1 MYMKFE
7 NGLFIFHRDFRITD
21 NIGLLEACSQC
32 KHVYTCFIFTPEQ
45 VGKTNDYRSD
55 NAIQFMIESLEDLRK
70 SIQSKNGELIIL
82 YGKHK
87 KSISE
92 LVTMLE
98 IDCVIFNKDYS
109 PYAIQRDNEIVEYCD
124 KRQIKCLQTADYYL
138 YEPGSVLNGSGG
150 YYKKFTPFYEQ
161 VLKLEIKKPIKRT
174 ISNLSKTTLEIDNS
188 ITLRYA
194 FSKFTHNNDTI
205 AVNGGRKQAKQI
217 LTRSLV
223 AQANYTNEH
232 DYLFHPTSG
241 LSAPIKFGCISVRE
255 VYDAFKSKFGAKS
268 DIIRQLIWREFYAHV
283 LYGYP
288 DVLGQSYQPSYRK
301 IKWRNSERDLHAW
314 KNGETGFPVVDACM
328 RQLNE
333 TGYMHNRGRMIVA
346 NFLVKTLLLDWRLGE
361 RYFAQKLV
369 DYDPASNNGN
379 WQAISGTGVD
389 MKPYFRDMN
398 PWIQSAKFDK
408 DCVYIKKWVPELANV
423 EPRDIHKWYIMCNDT
438 KYHKTRYYTPIVD
451 YDEQKKKMLELYTHL
466 RI

>member
-1 MYMKFE
+1 MYMKYQ

-21 NIGLLEACSQC
+21 NNGLLEASSQC
-32 KHVYTCFIFTPEQ
+32 KRVYTCFIFTPEQ
-45 VGKTNDYRSD
+45 VGKSNHYRSD

-82 YGKHK
+82 HGEHK
-87 KSISE
+87 KCIANAINT
-92 LVTMLE
+92 LN
-98 IDCVIFNKDYS
+98 INCVFFNKDYS
-109 PYAIQRDNEIVEYCD
+109 PYAVQRDNEIIEYCN
-124 KRQIKCLQTADYYL
+124 RHQIKCLPQSDYYL
-138 YEPGSVLNGSGG
+138 YEPGTVLNGSGG
-150 YYKKFTPFYEQ
+150 FYKKFTPFYEQ
-161 VLKLEIKKPIKRT
+161 VLKIEIKKPNKRT
-174 ISNLSKTTLEIDNS
+174 ITNLSKTTLEIDNS
-188 ITLRYA
+188 ITLRDA

-205 AVNGGRKQAKQI
+205 AVNGGRYRAKQI
-217 LTRSLV
+217 LTRTLV
-223 AQANYTNEH
+223 TQAKYSNEH
-232 DYLFHPTSG
+232 DFLFNPTSG

-255 VYDAFKSKFGAKS
+255 VYDAFKQKFGKNS

-301 IKWRNSERDLHAW
+301 IRWSTSERDFHAW

-333 TGYMHNRGRMIVA
+333 SGYMHNRGRMIVA

-379 WQAISGTGVD
+379 WQGISGTGVD

-398 PWIQSAKFDK
+398 PWIQSAKYDK
-408 DCVYIKKWVPELANV
+408 DCVYIKKWIPELANV

-451 YDEQKKKMLELYTHL
+451 YDEQKKKMLELYKKYV
-466 RI
+466 

>member
-1 MYMKFE
+1 MKYQ
-7 NGLFIFHRDFRITD
+7 NGLFIFHRDLRITD
-21 NIGLLEACSQC
+21 NIGLLEASSQC
-32 KHVYTCFIFTPEQ
+32 KRVYTCFVFTPEQ
-45 VGKTNDYRSD
+45 VGKSNHYRSD

-82 YGKHK
+82 NGEHK
-87 KSISE
+87 KCIANAINT
-92 LVTMLE
+92 LN
-98 IDCVIFNKDYS
+98 INCVFFNKDYS
-109 PYAIQRDNEIVEYCD
+109 PYAVQRDNEIIEYCN
-124 KRQIKCLQTADYYL
+124 RHEINCVPQSDYYL
-138 YEPGSVLNGSGG
+138 YEPGTVLNGSGG
-150 YYKKFTPFYEQ
+150 YYKKFTPFYEEA
-161 VLKLEIKKPIKRT
+161 LKIEIKKPNKRT
-174 ISNLSKTTLEIDNS
+174 IANLSKTTLEIDNS
-188 ITLRYA
+188 ITLRDA

-205 AVNGGRKQAKQI
+205 AVNGGRYRAKQM
-217 LTRSLV
+217 LTRSLIT
-223 AQANYTNEH
+223 QAKYSSER
-232 DYLFHPTSG
+232 DFLFNPTSG

-255 VYDAFKSKFGAKS
+255 VYDAFKQKFGKNS

-301 IKWRNSERDLHAW
+301 IRWSTSERDFHAW

-379 WQAISGTGVD
+379 WQGISGTGVD

-398 PWIQSAKFDK
+398 PWIQSAKYDK

-451 YDEQKKKMLELYTHL
+451 YDEQKKKMLELYKKYV
-466 RI
+466 

>member
-1 MYMKFE
+1 MYMKFQ

-21 NIGLLEACSQC
+21 NIGLLEASSQC

-45 VGKTNDYRSD
+45 VGKSNNYRSD

-70 SIQSKNGELIIL
+70 SIQSKNGEIIIL
-82 YGKHK
+82 HGQHK
-87 KSISE
+87 KCVVDTINA
-92 LVTMLE
+92 LE
-98 IDCVIFNKDYS
+98 IDCVFFNKDYS
-109 PYAIQRDNEIVEYCD
+109 PYAVERDNEITEHCN
-124 KRQIKCLQTADYYL
+124 KHNIKCVPCSDYYL

-161 VLKLEIKKPIKRT
+161 VLKRDIQKPIKRT
-174 ISNLSKTTLEIDNS
+174 ITNLSKTTLKLDNS
-188 ITLRYA
+188 ITLVDA
-194 FSKFTHNNDTI
+194 FSKFTHSNDTI
-205 AVNGGRKQAKQI
+205 AVNGGRQHAKQ
-217 LTRSLV
+217 LLSRSLV
-223 AQANYTNEH
+223 TQSNYSKEH
-232 DYLFHPTSG
+232 DFLFNPTSG

-255 VYDAFKSKFGAKS
+255 VYDAFKQKFGAKS

-301 IKWRNSERDLHAW
+301 IKWRKSDADFHAW

-346 NFLVKTLLLDWRLGE
+346 NFLIKTLLLDWRLGE

-438 KYHKTRYYTPIVD
+438 KYHKTRYYTPIID
-451 YDEQKKKMLELYTHL
+451 YDEQKKKMLELYKKYV
-466 RI
+466 

>member
-1 MYMKFE
+1 MYMKYQ

-21 NIGLLEACSQC
+21 NVGLLEASSQC
-32 KHVYTCFIFTPEQ
+32 KRVYTCFIFTPEQ
-45 VGKTNDYRSD
+45 VGKSNDYRSD

-82 YGKHK
+82 HGQHK
-87 KSISE
+87 KSVAE
-92 LVTMLE
+92 LVNRLD
-98 IDCVIFNKDYS
+98 IDCIVFNKDYS
-109 PYAIQRDNEIVEYCD
+109 PYAVERDNEIIEYCT
-124 KRQIKCLQTADYYL
+124 RHQIKCLPQTDYYL
-138 YEPGSVLNGSGG
+138 FEPGTVLNGSGG
-150 YYKKFTPFYEQ
+150 YYKKFTPFYEE
-161 VLKLEIKKPIKRT
+161 VLKVEIKKPIKRT
-174 ISNLSKTTLEIDNS
+174 ITNLAKTTMKIENS
-188 ITLRYA
+188 ITLRDA

-205 AVNGGRKQAKQI
+205 AVNGGRYRAKQI
-217 LTRSLV
+217 LSRTLV
-223 AQANYTNEH
+223 TQANYSSER
-232 DYLFHPTSG
+232 DFLFNPTSG

-255 VYDAFKSKFGAKS
+255 VYDAFKQKFGAKS

-288 DVLGQSYQPSYRK
+288 DVLGKSYQPSYRK
-301 IKWRNSERDLHAW
+301 IKWRTSENDFNAW

-346 NFLVKTLLLDWRLGE
+346 NFLVKTLLLDWRMGE
-361 RYFAQKLV
+361 QYFAQKLV

-379 WQAISGTGVD
+379 WQGISGTGVD

-408 DCVYIKKWVPELANV
+408 DCLYIKKWLPELANV

-451 YDEQKKKMLELYTHL
+451 YDEQKKKMLELYKKYV
-466 RI
+466 

>member
-1 MYMKFE
+1 MYMKYQ

-21 NIGLLEACSQC
+21 NVGLLEASSQC
-32 KHVYTCFIFTPEQ
+32 KRVYTCFIFTPEQ
-45 VGKTNDYRSD
+45 VGKSNDYRSD

-82 YGKHK
+82 HGQHK
-87 KSISE
+87 KSVAE
-92 LVTMLE
+92 LINRLD
-98 IDCVIFNKDYS
+98 IDCIVFNKDYS
-109 PYAIQRDNEIVEYCD
+109 PYAVERDNEIIEYCT
-124 KRQIKCLQTADYYL
+124 RHQIKCLPQTDYYL
-138 YEPGSVLNGSGG
+138 FEPGTVLNGSGG
-150 YYKKFTPFYEQ
+150 YYKKFTPFYEE
-161 VLKLEIKKPIKRT
+161 VLKVEIKKPIKRT
-174 ISNLSKTTLEIDNS
+174 ITNLAKTTMKIENS
-188 ITLRYA
+188 ITLRDA

-205 AVNGGRKQAKQI
+205 AVNGGRYRAKQI
-217 LTRSLV
+217 LSRTLV
-223 AQANYTNEH
+223 TQANYSSER
-232 DYLFHPTSG
+232 DFLFNPTSG

-255 VYDAFKSKFGAKS
+255 VYDAFKQKFGAKS

-288 DVLGQSYQPSYRK
+288 DVLGKSYQPSYRK
-301 IKWRNSERDLHAW
+301 IKWRTSENDFNAW

-346 NFLVKTLLLDWRLGE
+346 NFLVKTLLLDWRMGE
-361 RYFAQKLV
+361 QYFAQKLV

-379 WQAISGTGVD
+379 WQGISGTGVD

-408 DCVYIKKWVPELANV
+408 DCLYIKKWLPELANV

-451 YDEQKKKMLELYTHL
+451 YDEQKKKMLELYKKYV
-466 RI
+466 

>member
-1 MYMKFE
+1 MKYQ

-21 NIGLLEACSQC
+21 NIGLLEASSQC
-32 KHVYTCFIFTPEQ
+32 KRVYTCFIFTPEQ
-45 VGKTNDYRSD
+45 VGKSNDYRSD

-82 YGKHK
+82 HGDHK
-87 KSISE
+87 KSVAE
-92 LVTMLE
+92 LAKTLN
-98 IDCVIFNKDYS
+98 INCVFFNKDYS
-109 PYAIQRDNEIVEYCD
+109 PYAVERDNEIIEYCE
-124 KRQIKCLQTADYYL
+124 RHEIKCLPQSDYYL
-138 YEPGSVLNGSGG
+138 YEPGTVLNGSGG

-161 VLKLEIKKPIKRT
+161 VLKIEIKKPIKRT
-174 ISNLSKTTLEIDNS
+174 ISNLSKTTLEIENS
-188 ITLRYA
+188 IILRDA

-205 AVNGGRKQAKQI
+205 AVNGGRQRAKQM
-217 LTRSLV
+217 LARSLIT
-223 AQANYTNEH
+223 QSNYSNEH
-232 DYLFHPTSG
+232 DFLFNPTSG

-255 VYDAFKSKFGAKS
+255 VYDAFKQKFGAKS
-268 DIIRQLIWREFYAHV
+268 DIIRQLIWREFYAHI

-301 IKWRNSERDLHAW
+301 IKWRTSERDFHAW

-328 RQLNE
+328 RQLND

-379 WQAISGTGVD
+379 WQGISGTGVD
-389 MKPYFRDMN
+389 LKPYFRDMN

-451 YDEQKKKMLELYTHL
+451 YDEQKKKMLELYKKYV
-466 RI
+466 

>member
-1 MYMKFE
+1 MKYQ

-21 NIGLLEACSQC
+21 NIGLLEASSQS
-32 KHVYTCFIFTPEQ
+32 KRVYTCFIFTPEQ
-45 VGKTNDYRSD
+45 VGKSNDYRSD

-82 YGKHK
+82 NGEHK
-87 KSISE
+87 KSVTE
-92 LVTMLE
+92 LVNRLE
-98 IDCVIFNKDYS
+98 IDCVFFNKDYS
-109 PYAIQRDNEIVEYCD
+109 PYAVERDNEIIEYC
-124 KRQIKCLQTADYYL
+124 KRHEIECLPQLDYYL
-138 YEPGSVLNGSGG
+138 YEPGTVLNGSGG

-161 VLKLEIKKPIKRT
+161 VLKIEIKKPIKRT
-174 ISNLSKTTLEIDNS
+174 ISNLSKTSISFDNA
-188 ITLRYA
+188 ITLRDA

-205 AVNGGRKQAKQI
+205 AVNGGRQRAKQM
-217 LTRSLV
+217 LARSLIT
-223 AQANYTNEH
+223 QANYSNER
-232 DYLFHPTSG
+232 DFLFNPTSG

-255 VYDAFKSKFGAKS
+255 VYDAFKQKFGAKS

-301 IKWRNSERDLHAW
+301 IKWRTSERDFHAW
-314 KNGETGFPVVDACM
+314 KDGQTGFPVVDACM

-379 WQAISGTGVD
+379 WQGISGTGVD
-389 MKPYFRDMN
+389 LKPYFRDMN

-408 DCVYIKKWVPELANV
+408 DCVYIKKWVPELANI

-451 YDEQKKKMLELYTHL
+451 YDEQKKKMLELYKKYV
-466 RI
+466 

>member
-1 MYMKFE
+1 MKYQ

-21 NIGLLEACSQC
+21 NIGLLEASSQC
-32 KHVYTCFIFTPEQ
+32 KRVYTCFIFTPEQ
-45 VGKTNDYRSD
+45 VGKSNDYRSN

-82 YGKHK
+82 HGQHK
-87 KSISE
+87 KSVAE
-92 LVTMLE
+92 LVNRLE
-98 IDCVIFNKDYS
+98 IDCIIFNKDYS
-109 PYAIQRDNEIVEYCD
+109 PYAVERDNEIIEYCN
-124 KRQIKCLQTADYYL
+124 RHQIKCLPQSDYYL
-138 YEPGSVLNGSGG
+138 YEPGTVLNGSGG
-150 YYKKFTPFYEQ
+150 YYKKFTPFYQE
-161 VLKLEIKKPIKRT
+161 VLKIEIKKPIKRT
-174 ISNLSKTTLEIDNS
+174 ITNLAKTTMKIDNS
-188 ITLRYA
+188 ITLRDA

-205 AVNGGRKQAKQI
+205 AVNGGRYRAKQI
-217 LTRSLV
+217 LSRTLV
-223 AQANYTNEH
+223 TQANYSSER
-232 DYLFHPTSG
+232 DFLFNPTSG

-255 VYDAFKSKFGAKS
+255 VYDAFKQKFGAKS

-288 DVLGQSYQPSYRK
+288 DVLGKSYQPSYRK
-301 IKWRNSERDLHAW
+301 IKWNTSDRDFHAW

-346 NFLVKTLLLDWRLGE
+346 NFLVKTLLLDWRIGE

-379 WQAISGTGVD
+379 WQGISGTGVD

-398 PWIQSAKFDK
+398 PWIQSSKYDK
-408 DCVYIKKWVPELANV
+408 DCLYIKKWLPELANV

-451 YDEQKKKMLELYTHL
+451 YDEQKKKMLELYKKYV
-466 RI
+466 

>member
-1 MYMKFE
+1 MKFQ

-21 NIGLLEACSQC
+21 NVGLLEASSQC
-32 KHVYTCFIFTPEQ
+32 KRVYTCFIFTPEQ
-45 VGKTNDYRSD
+45 VGKSNDYRSD

-82 YGKHK
+82 HGEHK
-87 KSISE
+87 KCIANAINT
-92 LVTMLE
+92 LN
-98 IDCVIFNKDYS
+98 INCVFFNKDYS
-109 PYAIQRDNEIVEYCD
+109 PYAVQRDNEIIEYCN
-124 KRQIKCLQTADYYL
+124 RHQIKCLPQSDYYL
-138 YEPGSVLNGSGG
+138 YEPGTVLNGSGG
-150 YYKKFTPFYEQ
+150 FYKKFTPFYEQ
-161 VLKLEIKKPIKRT
+161 VLKIEIKKPNKRT
-174 ISNLSKTTLEIDNS
+174 ITNLSKTTLEIDNS
-188 ITLRYA
+188 ITLRDA

-205 AVNGGRKQAKQI
+205 AVNGGRYRAKQI
-217 LTRSLV
+217 LTRTLV
-223 AQANYTNEH
+223 TQANYSSER
-232 DYLFHPTSG
+232 DFLFNPTSG

-255 VYDAFKSKFGAKS
+255 VYDAFKQKFGAKS

-301 IKWRNSERDLHAW
+301 IRWGTSERDFYAW

-379 WQAISGTGVD
+379 WQGISGTGVD
-389 MKPYFRDMN
+389 LKPYFRDMN
-398 PWIQSAKFDK
+398 PWIQSAKYDK

-451 YDEQKKKMLELYTHL
+451 YDEQKKKMLELYKKYV
-466 RI
+466 

>member
-1 MYMKFE
+1 MKYQ

-21 NIGLLEACSQC
+21 NIGLLEASSQC
-32 KHVYTCFIFTPEQ
+32 KRVYTCFIFTPEQ
-45 VGKTNDYRSD
+45 VGKSNDYRSD

-82 YGKHK
+82 HGDHK
-87 KSISE
+87 KSVAE
-92 LVTMLE
+92 LAKTLN
-98 IDCVIFNKDYS
+98 INCVFFNKDYS
-109 PYAIQRDNEIVEYCD
+109 PYAVERDNEIIEYC
-124 KRQIKCLQTADYYL
+124 KRHQINCLPQSDYYL
-138 YEPGSVLNGSGG
+138 YEPGTVLNGSGG
-150 YYKKFTPFYEQ
+150 FYKKFTPFYEQ
-161 VLKLEIKKPIKRT
+161 VLKIEIKKSTKRT
-174 ISNLSKTTLEIDNS
+174 ITNLSKTTLEIENS
-188 ITLRYA
+188 ITLRNA

-205 AVNGGRKQAKQI
+205 AVNGGRQWAKQM
-217 LTRSLV
+217 LARSLIT
-223 AQANYTNEH
+223 QANYSNEH
-232 DYLFHPTSG
+232 DFLFNPTSG

-255 VYDAFKSKFGAKS
+255 VYDAFKQKFGAKS

-301 IKWRNSERDLHAW
+301 IKWRTSERDFHAW

-328 RQLNE
+328 HQLNE

-379 WQAISGTGVD
+379 WQGISGTGVD
-389 MKPYFRDMN
+389 LKPYFRDMN

-451 YDEQKKKMLELYTHL
+451 YDEQKKKMLELYKKYV
-466 RI
+466 

>member
-1 MYMKFE
+1 MYMKYQ

-32 KHVYTCFIFTPEQ
+32 TRVYTCFIFTPEQ
-45 VGKTNDYRSD
+45 VGKSNHYRSD

-70 SIQSKNGELIIL
+70 SIQSKNGELITL
-82 YGKHK
+82 YGQHK
-87 KSISE
+87 KCVTE
-92 LVTMLE
+92 LVKTLN
-98 IDCVIFNKDYS
+98 IDCIIFNKDYS
-109 PYAIQRDNEIVEYCD
+109 PYAIQRDNEIIEYCN
-124 KRQIKCLQTADYYL
+124 KREIKCVSCSDYYL
-138 YEPGSVLNGSGG
+138 YEPGTVLNGSGG
-150 YYKKFTPFYEQ
+150 FYKKFTPFYEQ
-161 VLKLEIKKPIKRT
+161 VLNIEIKKPINRT
-174 ISNLSKTTLEIDNS
+174 ITNLSKTTLEIDNS
-188 ITLRYA
+188 ITLRDA

-205 AVNGGRKQAKQI
+205 AVNGGRRRAKQT
-217 LTRSLV
+217 LARSLIT
-223 AQANYTNEH
+223 QANYSNEH
-232 DYLFHPTSG
+232 DFLFNPTSG

-255 VYDAFKSKFGAKS
+255 VYDAFKQKFGKNS

-301 IKWRNSERDLHAW
+301 IKWRTSETDFHAW
-314 KNGETGFPVVDACM
+314 KNGQTGFPVVDACM

-451 YDEQKKKMLELYTHL
+451 YDEQKRKMLELYKKYT
-466 RI
+466 

>member
-1 MYMKFE
+1 MKFE

-21 NIGLLEACSQC
+21 NVGLLEASSQC
-32 KHVYTCFIFTPEQ
+32 KRVYTCFIFTPEQ
-45 VGKTNDYRSD
+45 VGKSNHYRSD

-82 YGKHK
+82 HGEHK
-87 KSISE
+87 KCIANAINT
-92 LVTMLE
+92 LN
-98 IDCVIFNKDYS
+98 INCVFFNKDYS
-109 PYAIQRDNEIVEYCD
+109 PYAIERDNEIIEYCN
-124 KRQIKCLQTADYYL
+124 RHQIKCLPQSDYYL
-138 YEPGSVLNGSGG
+138 YEPGTVLNGSGG

-161 VLKLEIKKPIKRT
+161 VLKIEITKPNKRT
-174 ISNLSKTTLEIDNS
+174 ITNLSKTTLEIENS
-188 ITLRYA
+188 ITLRDA

-205 AVNGGRKQAKQI
+205 AINGGRYRAKQM
-217 LTRSLV
+217 LTRSLIT
-223 AQANYTNEH
+223 QAKYSNER
-232 DYLFHPTSG
+232 DFLFNPTSG

-255 VYDAFKSKFGAKS
+255 VYDAFKQKFGTKS

-301 IKWRNSERDLHAW
+301 IRWSTSEMDFHAW

-333 TGYMHNRGRMIVA
+333 SGYMHNRGRMIVA

-361 RYFAQKLV
+361 RYFAKKLV

-379 WQAISGTGVD
+379 WQGISGTGVD
-389 MKPYFRDMN
+389 LKPYFRDMN

-451 YDEQKKKMLELYTHL
+451 YDEQKKKMLELYKKYV
-466 RI
+466 

>member
-1 MYMKFE
+1 MKFQ

-21 NIGLLEACSQC
+21 NIGLLEASSQC
-32 KHVYTCFIFTPEQ
+32 KRVYTCFIFTPEQ
-45 VGKTNDYRSD
+45 VGKSNNYRSD

-70 SIQSKNGELIIL
+70 SIQSKNGEIIIL
-82 YGKHK
+82 HGQHK
-87 KSISE
+87 KCVVDTINA
-92 LVTMLE
+92 LE
-98 IDCVIFNKDYS
+98 IDCVFFNKDYS
-109 PYAIQRDNEIVEYCD
+109 PYAVQRDNEITEHCN
-124 KRQIKCLQTADYYL
+124 KHNIKCVPCSDYYL

-161 VLKLEIKKPIKRT
+161 VLKRDIQKPIKRT
-174 ISNLSKTTLEIDNS
+174 IANLSKTTLKLDNS
-188 ITLRYA
+188 ITLVDA
-194 FSKFTHNNDTI
+194 FSKFTHSNDTI
-205 AVNGGRKQAKQI
+205 AVNGGRQHAKQ
-217 LTRSLV
+217 LLSRSLV
-223 AQANYTNEH
+223 TQSNYSKEH
-232 DYLFHPTSG
+232 DFLFNPTSG

-255 VYDAFKSKFGAKS
+255 VYDAFKQKFGAKS

-301 IKWRNSERDLHAW
+301 IKWRKSDADFHAW

-346 NFLVKTLLLDWRLGE
+346 NFLIKTLLLDWRLGE

-438 KYHKTRYYTPIVD
+438 KYHKTRYYSPIID

>member
-1 MYMKFE
+1 MKYQ
-7 NGLFIFHRDFRITD
+7 NGLFIFHRDLRITD
-21 NIGLLEACSQC
+21 NTGLLEACSQC
-32 KHVYTCFIFTPEQ
+32 KRVYTCFIFTPEQ
-45 VGKTNDYRSD
+45 VGKSNDYRSD
-55 NAIQFMIESLEDLRK
+55 NAIQFMIESLEDLRQ
-70 SIQSKNGELIIL
+70 SIHSKNGELIL
-82 YGKHK
+82 LHGEHK

-98 IDCVIFNKDYS
+98 IDCIVFNNDYS
-109 PYAIQRDNEIVEYCD
+109 PYAVKRDTEIIEYCNRY
-124 KRQIKCLQTADYYL
+124 KIKCLTCSDYYL

-161 VLKLEIKKPIKRT
+161 VLNIEIKKPMKRT
-174 ISNLSKTTLEIDNS
+174 ITNLAKTASKPNTS
-188 ITLRYA
+188 ITLRDA
-194 FSKFTHNNDTI
+194 FSKFTQNNDTI
-205 AVNGGRKQAKQI
+205 AVNGGRRRAKHT
-217 LTRSLV
+217 LARSLIT
-223 AQANYTNEH
+223 QANYSNEH
-232 DYLFHPTSG
+232 DYLFNSTSG

-255 VYDAFKSKFGAKS
+255 VYDAFKQKFGKNS

-288 DVLGQSYQPSYRK
+288 DVLGKSYQPSYRK
-301 IKWRNSERDLHAW
+301 IKWRTSERDFHAW

-346 NFLVKTLLLDWRLGE
+346 NFLVKTLLLDWRMGE

-398 PWIQSAKFDK
+398 PWIQSSKFDK
-408 DCVYIKKWVPELANV
+408 DCVYIKRWVPELVNV

-438 KYHKTRYYTPIVD
+438 KYHKTRYYSPIVD
-451 YDEQKKKMLELYTHL
+451 YDEQKKKMLELYKKY
-466 RI
+466 I